1 MLYSSQ
7 AVAFFCPDTERIY
20 NQVHAPPSV
29 IVVEETIVADIFIVE
44 AIPVLEIISLK
55 SYNDGY
61 GMVLRIDAFI
71 GRNEITKRSC
81 SESNT
86 RSVENDKLNGYSA
99 MPDETFDISK
109 ETFTKSSPDLLTLYG
124 TIGYTMAVTVV

>member
-1 MLYSSQ
+1 MSYSSR
-7 AVAFFCPDTERIY
+7 AVASECPTSERIY

-29 IVVEETIVADIFIVE
+29 IVAKEVIVADIFIVE

-61 GMVLRIDAFI
+61 GMALRMDAFI
-71 GRNEITKRSC
+71 GINEITKRSC

-86 RSVENDKLNGYSA
+86 RSVENDKLNSCSA
-99 MPDETFDISK
+99 LPDETFDIGK
-109 ETFTKSSPDLLTLYG
+109 EILKKESPELLALY
-124 TIGYTMAVTVV
+124 